1 MSSSLATAWST
12 LSRNINGKQMRLI
25 AITGGIGSGKSV
37 ISCIVKVMGYEVYDC
52 DSRAKALMTQSD
64 EVRQGLTEAFG
75 DETYRSDGSL
85 NHEHLS
91 AIAFSNDG
99 ALQRL
104 NDIVHPATA
113 RDMLQW
119 AKQLANRGDKVA
131 FVETALLRTARLD
144 RQVDAVWHVTAPAS
158 VRIQRVMERS
168 GLTESQVV
176 ERIAAQSV
184 EEDIAPGEHV
194 IVNDNATAVLPRVIQ
209 LLEKEQQKL

>member
-1 MSSSLATAWST
+1 
-12 LSRNINGKQMRLI
+12 MRLI

-64 EVRQGLTEAFG
+64 EVRKGLTEAFG
-75 DETYRSDGSL
+75 DKTYRNDGSL
-85 NHEHLS
+85 NREHLS
-91 AIAFSNDG
+91 AIAFSNDE

-119 AKQLANRGDKVA
+119 AKQLADRGDKMA
-131 FVETALLRTARLD
+131 FVETALLRTAGLD
-144 RQVDAVWHVTAPAS
+144 RQVDEVWHVTAPAS
-158 VRIQRVMERS
+158 VRIQRVMVRS
-168 GLTESQVV
+168 GLTESQVA

-194 IVNDNATAVLPRVIQ
+194 IINDNATAVLPRVMQ